1 MKRILLF
8 ALVAGI
14 CSAQTKDAHD
24 KQPEIWF
31 TGLSFERLNDL
42 TMETSFDM
50 FGDGLKLVKLQN
62 ADMKCDAD
70 GCTSSPVT
78 CRLTKDS
85 FECSGPTS
93 MGFEMDLSLHSDTA
107 NWKPLGISLGVES
120 IGLFVSHKMVAYI
133 DHREALWMLY
143 GTDQRLLSRWDDLDA
158 AKAEAERLFG
168 EPQSLVC
175 HIGQDCSTVAPSSPF
190 GITLTPSC
198 CNAGPFLRIPA
209 DSVPLGTVHTLEG
222 TSPFTVEPTNG
233 TPRLSPGYR
242 GTLH

>member
-143 GTDQRLLSRWDDLDA
+143 GTDQKLLSRWDDLGA

-168 EPQSLVC
+168 GSAGPSIQTCWPSMQCGV
-175 HIGQDCSTVAPSSPF
+175 TVAP
-190 GITLTPSC
+190 
-198 CNAGPFLRIPA
+198 AGPYFGTA
-209 DSVPLGTVHTLEG
+209 DMLGHVMIDAGGNLTV
-222 TSPFTVEPTNG
+222 N
-233 TPRLSPGYR
+233 PR
-242 GTLH
+242 